1 MDDFYRFI
9 EEIAYPMHKLKD
21 AVKNALKL
29 KDQIFEIGELSLS
42 NNSVE
47 QSIRPSTIM
56 RKNSLFAK
64 STAGAE
70 ANAIFYTIVQTAKL
84 NNLNIFKYL
93 KLIFEACT
101 RSQNLDLKA
110 YLSWNPTIQQICGK

>member
-1 MDDFYRFI
+1 MFSDLIIRGWLSLFQFNL
-9 EEIAYPMHKLKD
+9 EICTKYFTLP
-21 AVKNALKL
+21 
-29 KDQIFEIGELSLS
+29 IFEIVELPLS

-47 QSIRPSTIM
+47 QSIRPSTII

-84 NNLNIFKYL
+84 NNLDVFKYL
-93 KLIFEACT
+93 KLIFEAYT

-110 YLSWNPTIQQICGK
+110 YLPWNPTVQQICGK